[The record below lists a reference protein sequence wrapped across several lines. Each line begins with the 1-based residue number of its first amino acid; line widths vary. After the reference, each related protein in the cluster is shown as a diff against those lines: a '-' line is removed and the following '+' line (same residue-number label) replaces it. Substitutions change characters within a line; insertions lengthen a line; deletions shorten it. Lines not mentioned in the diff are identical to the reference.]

1 MFLKSRDRV
10 SICRGDQV
18 VAHGK
23 SWWFLKVGAML
34 CGFEHYAVGECSVR
48 APNCPSQMSF
58 TRVIERM
65 KGGVE
70 PVLVF
75 RERGYDALL
84 LRAACC
90 R

>member
-1 MFLKSRDRV
+1 
-10 SICRGDQV
+10 

-34 CGFEHYAVGECSVR
+34 CGFEHHAVGECSVW
-48 APNCPSQMSF
+48 APNCPSQVSS
-58 TRVIERM
+58 TPIIERL
-65 KGGVE
+65 KRGVE

-75 RERGYDALL
+75 REGGYDALL